1 MCRKKKLFNTLTK
14 AQNHYFIFLICCIIS
29 KKTPIIQG
37 PGASGKSH
45 LLNVVSILL
54 GQKANLYQM
63 NSNTGMSKLTGQ
75 KVIKKDLMK
84 KKKISEAY
92 ENIKNLLPISKNDK
106 PFKEMLLK
114 DYKKIIEKIDEKLK
128 EDKLDK
134 KEIANLKKQEELFLL
149 LFHLQVDL
157 NLLILRLSNQ

>member
-1 MCRKKKLFNTLTK
+1 
-14 AQNHYFIFLICCIIS
+14 
-29 KKTPIIQG
+29 
-37 PGASGKSH
+37 
-45 LLNVVSILL
+45 
-54 GQKANLYQM
+54 
-63 NSNTGMSKLTGQ
+63 
-75 KVIKKDLMK
+75 
-84 KKKISEAY
+84 
-92 ENIKNLLPISKNDK
+92 
-106 PFKEMLLK
+106 MLLK